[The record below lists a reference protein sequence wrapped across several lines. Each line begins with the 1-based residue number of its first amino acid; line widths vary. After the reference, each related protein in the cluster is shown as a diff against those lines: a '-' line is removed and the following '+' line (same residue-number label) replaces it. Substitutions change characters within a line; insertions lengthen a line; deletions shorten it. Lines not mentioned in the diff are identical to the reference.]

1 MYPTRNYLEYIKSS
15 NNLIKRERER
25 DNSIK
30 NGQKI

>member
-15 NNLIKRERER
+15 NNLTKRET

-30 NGQKI
+30 SGQKI